1 MERNFE
7 SQPHVDQMSSPEP
20 TLLTR
25 HFLVS
30 DWAVAPECG
39 ELSRHG
45 TTERVEPRVMEV
57 LVYLAQRQGEVV
69 TREELEQHV
78 WRGALVGYDAV
89 TNTVIK
95 LRKALGDDAR
105 EPGIV
110 ATIPKRGYRLVA
122 PVRYLDEQPDPPPA
136 AAPPINPVSVP
147 AARAGSGSARKIL
160 LGVALVGL
168 VGLAAGLLWI
178 WPPTALQSIVP
189 STRGKAAPSLVVL
202 PFESLG
208 DDAKQEHFAD
218 GITEDLITDL
228 SNVSHLSVVGSN
240 TAFSYKGK
248 QVKPQEVARELGVDY
263 VVEGSV
269 RQDAGSARV
278 NARLVDAKTGFER
291 WGERFDR
298 HLAEV
303 FSAQDEV
310 TDRIVAALATTLTQ
324 PDKEDVAQPTTD
336 NLVAYDHFQEGQKL
350 AQMQTRETAL
360 AAEEAFRSAIEAD
373 PTYARAYCALAYILA
388 RNFRYGWTEAPVET
402 IDRALELAN
411 KAVSLDGSIP
421 QPYWALGYVYLMR
434 KEYDKAEAA
443 LRDALKVAPAY
454 ADSYGLLALFKNVMG
469 EPETAIEL
477 IKRGM
482 ELNPH
487 YTWDYP
493 YNLGRAYYTLGRIN
507 EAIAALE
514 EAKTRNENATVVRL
528 QLAAS
533 YARAGRQADAEWE
546 IQELEIM
553 NPKDTLSNLKKTD
566 PLNNAK
572 LMDEFLADLRKAGL
586 PE

>member
-1 MERNFE
+1 
-7 SQPHVDQMSSPEP
+7 
-20 TLLTR
+20 
-25 HFLVS
+25 
-30 DWAVAPECG
+30 
-39 ELSRHG
+39 
-45 TTERVEPRVMEV
+45 
-57 LVYLAQRQGEVV
+57 
-69 TREELEQHV
+69 
-78 WRGALVGYDAV
+78 V
-89 TNTVIK
+89 TNTIIK
-95 LRKALGDDAR
+95 LRKALSDDAK

-110 ATIPKRGYRLVA
+110 ATVPKRGYRLVA

-136 AAPPINPVSVP
+136 AVTPANPEVVP
-147 AARAGSGSARKIL
+147 AARAGSASTRKML
-160 LGVALVGL
+160 LAVSLIGL
-168 VGLAAGLLWI
+168 VGLAAALLWV
-178 WPPTALQSIVP
+178 WPPTALQSVVP
-189 STRGKAAPSLVVL
+189 STRGTAAPSLVVL

-291 WGERFDR
+291 WGERYDR

-324 PDKEDVAQPTTD
+324 QDKEDVAQRSTD

-360 AAEEAFRSAIEAD
+360 AAEDAFRKAIEAD

-388 RNFRYGWTEAPVET
+388 RDFRYGWTETPVET

-411 KAVSLDGSIP
+411 KAVALDGSIP

-443 LRDALKVAPAY
+443 LRDALRVAPAY
-454 ADSYGLLALFKNVMG
+454 ADSYGLLAMFKNAMG

-493 YNLGRAYYTLGRIN
+493 YNLGWAYYTLGRIN
-507 EAIAALE
+507 EAITALE

-546 IQELEIM
+546 VQELQIM
-553 NPKDTLSNLKKTD
+553 SPKDTLSNLKKTD
-566 PLNNAK
+566 LLNNPK

>member
-1 MERNFE
+1 
-7 SQPHVDQMSSPEP
+7 
-20 TLLTR
+20 
-25 HFLVS
+25 
-30 DWAVAPECG
+30 
-39 ELSRHG
+39 
-45 TTERVEPRVMEV
+45 MEV

-136 AAPPINPVSVP
+136 AAPPINPVSLP

-168 VGLAAGLLWI
+168 VGLAAELLWI
-178 WPPTALQSIVP
+178 WPPTALQSVVP
-189 STRGKAAPSLVVL
+189 SAGGTSAHSLVVL

-208 DDAKQEHFAD
+208 DDQKQEHFAD

>member
-1 MERNFE
+1 
-7 SQPHVDQMSSPEP
+7 
-20 TLLTR
+20 
-25 HFLVS
+25 
-30 DWAVAPECG
+30 
-39 ELSRHG
+39 
-45 TTERVEPRVMEV
+45 MEV
-57 LVYLAQRQGEVV
+57 LVYLARRQGEVV
-69 TREELEQHV
+69 SREELEQHV

-122 PVRYLDEQPDPPPA
+122 PIRYLDLDEQPDPPPIPV
-136 AAPPINPVSVP
+136 APPGPLSAP
-147 AARAGSGSARKIL
+147 AAGAGSASPRRIPFA
-160 LGVALVGL
+160 VALLGL
-168 VGLAAGLLWI
+168 VGLGPGLLWI
-178 WPPTALQSIVP
+178 SPPTALRSVVP
-189 STRGKAAPSLVVL
+189 SAGGTDAPSLVVL

-208 DDAKQEHFAD
+208 DDEDQEHFAD

-228 SNVSHLSVVGSN
+228 SNVSNLSVVASN

-248 QVKPQEVARELGVDY
+248 QVKPQDVARELGVDY

-278 NARLVDAKTGFER
+278 NARLVDARTGYER
-291 WGERFDR
+291 WGERYDR

-303 FSAQDEV
+303 FEAQDEV
-310 TDRIVAALATTLTQ
+310 TDRIVGALATTLTQ
-324 PDKEDVAQPTTD
+324 PDKDQAAQPATD
-336 NLVAYDHFQEGQKL
+336 NLVAYDHFQEGQRL
-350 AQMQTRETAL
+350 AQAQTRETAL
-360 AAEEAFRSAIEAD
+360 LAEEAFRQAIDAD

-388 RNFRYGWTEAPVET
+388 RDFRYGWTETPVET

-411 KAVSLDGSIP
+411 KAVALDGSIP

-434 KEYDKAEAA
+434 KEYGKAEEA
-443 LRDALKVAPAY
+443 LRDALRVAPSY
-454 ADSYGLLALFKNVMG
+454 ADGYGLLALFKNVLG
-469 EPETAIEL
+469 EPEAAIE
-477 IKRGM
+477 IVKRGM

-493 YNLGRAYYTLGRIN
+493 YNLGRAYYTLDRID
-507 EAIAALE
+507 EAISALE
-514 EAKTRNENATVVRL
+514 EAKTRNENASVVRL

-546 IQELEIM
+546 VQELQVM
-553 NPKDTLSNLKKTD
+553 NPTDTLSNLKKTD
-566 PLNNAK
+566 PLNDPR
-572 LMDEFLADLRKAGL
+572 LMDRFLADLRKAGL